1 MLFYFPTDELM
12 SIQEAVGIV
21 LLILL
26 LETSF
31 GCLLYVLSPGGMEL
45 ETILVGTVIM
55 VGVMGGLSITL
66 YFLFKKYAHERTL
79 RVAMLTLSPDE
90 QRVLKEILARKEVR
104 QDDLRRIVDM
114 SKSKLSAVVNSL
126 ERKGAIHKLRYH
138 KTNILRIT
146 KEFSG

>member
-1 MLFYFPTDELM
+1 M
-12 SIQEAVGIV
+12 SIIEAAGIV

-26 LETSF
+26 LETGF
-31 GCLLYVLSPGGMEL
+31 VCLLYMLTPHGIEL
-45 ETILVGTVIM
+45 ESILIGTVVMVGTV
-55 VGVMGGLSITL
+55 GGLSLVL
-66 YFLFKKYAHERTL
+66 YFLFKRYAHERTL

-90 QRVLKEILARKEVR
+90 QKVLKEILVRKEVR

-114 SKSKLSAVVNSL
+114 SKAKLSMIVNNL

-138 KTNILRIT
+138 KTNILRVT